1 MKKLQDKVAI
11 ITAGGSGCGR
21 EGAILFAQEGAK
33 VVVADI
39 DAKGG
44 EQTVN
49 LIKDSGGEAIFVQA
63 DNGNVGD
70 LKNMIDI
77 TVNTYNKLN
86 ILWNHAGIPGPGGLE
101 ETEEEGFDK
110 VFAVNV
116 KGPFFA
122 SKFAVPHMK
131 KAGGGSIIFTGSIAS
146 VRGTW
151 SPSYA
156 ATKGALVPLTMGLA
170 VQFGSFNIRS
180 NCICPGGIQT
190 PMLNE
195 FMDRSGTLTSDELN
209 KVKENFAARNPLGR
223 LSKPEDIAKAA
234 LFLASDDAD
243 TITGHIMHVDG
254 GLCAT
259 F

>member
-1 MKKLQDKVAI
+1 MKLEGKVAI
-11 ITAGGSGCGR
+11 ITAAGSGSGR
-21 EGAILFAQEGAK
+21 AGVVIFAKEGAK
-33 VVVADI
+33 VVAADI
-39 DAKGG
+39 DPKGG
-44 EQTVN
+44 EETVKMV
-49 LIKDSGGEAIFVQA
+49 KDAGGEAIFVQI
-63 DNGNVGD
+63 DNSKVED
-70 LKNMIDI
+70 LKRMVET
-77 TVNTYNKLN
+77 TVKTYGKLD
-86 ILWNHAGIPGPGGLE
+86 ILWNHAGIPGPAGLE

-122 SKFAVPHMK
+122 SKFAVPYMK

-156 ATKGALVPLTMGLA
+156 ATKGALVPLTMGIA

-180 NCICPGGIQT
+180 NCICPGGIDT
-190 PMLNE
+190 LMLNE
-195 FMDRSGTLTSDELN
+195 FLDRSRTLSVDVL
-209 KVKENFAARNPLGR
+209 KQKKETFASKAPLGR
-223 LSKPEDIAKAA
+223 LAKPEDIANAA
-234 LFLASDDAD
+234 LFLASNDSAM
-243 TITGHIMHVDG
+243 ITGHIMHVDG